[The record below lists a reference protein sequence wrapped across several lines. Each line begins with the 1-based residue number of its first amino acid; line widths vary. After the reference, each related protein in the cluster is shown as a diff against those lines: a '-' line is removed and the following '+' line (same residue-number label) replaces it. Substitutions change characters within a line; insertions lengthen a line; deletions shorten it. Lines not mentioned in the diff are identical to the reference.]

1 MEEKKKKVG
10 LITLSLERER
20 TDCARSFG
28 EKGARQLKS
37 AGFEVFIPD
46 DLLFD
51 TEGCIKA
58 AHDFQAQGA
67 QCILIQLGTW
77 VSTPTVVDTLRAI
90 DLPFGI
96 WAEDNPA
103 SFSLTAG
110 GIVHGSL
117 DEMGLKHR
125 FFYGS
130 PLSESLI
137 EEIGAFISASAAVRE
152 LSGQRLCVVGGR
164 VMGMYTTMADIIQL
178 KEVFGVELEHMDAV
192 RLYLEGENAP
202 DEEVDKV
209 ASWIRETFGSVSVPD
224 AVLRKSIRLYLALK
238 GALQE
243 ESYTLVAVKCQDEMI
258 NNYASSCLAISLLN
272 DEGLTVSCESD
283 IYAAVTMHILRTL
296 SDGVSLFG
304 DVNHLDTEKALL
316 RVVNCGSMPT
326 LMAARRKDVDIGL
339 QYEYMGKAQG
349 ATTVMSV
356 KESPVT
362 VARLSRVKGR
372 FVLLAAEGATQAVD
386 KKRFKESRENWPH
399 AFIELRGDMEKLIQ
413 NLRSNHIHLCFGNH
427 LKELEEFCKIMDI
440 ELIDLRVSHGG
451 VHE

>member
-1 MEEKKKKVG
+1 MEEKKMKVG

-28 EKGARQLKS
+28 ENGARQLKS
-37 AGFEVFIPD
+37 AGFEVFVPD
-46 DLLFD
+46 DLIFS
-51 TEGCIKA
+51 TEECIKA
-58 AHDFQAQGA
+58 AHDFQARGA
-67 QCILIQLGTW
+67 DCVLIQLGTW

-130 PLSESLI
+130 PLSEPLI
-137 EEIGAFISASAAVRE
+137 KKIGAFIGASAAVRE
-152 LSGQRLCVVGGR
+152 LHGQRLCVVGGR

-178 KEVFGVELEHMDAV
+178 KEIFGVELEHMDAV
-192 RLYLEGENAP
+192 RLYLAGENAP
-202 DEEVDKV
+202 EKEVERV
-209 ASWIRETFGSVSVPD
+209 ESWIRETFGSVNVPEEI
-224 AVLRKSIRLYLALK
+224 LKKSIRLYLALK

-258 NNYASSCLAISLLN
+258 NNYASSCLAVSLLN

-283 IYAAVTMHILRTL
+283 IYAALTMRVLRTI
-296 SDGVSLFG
+296 SGNVALFG

-326 LMAARRKDVDIGL
+326 LMAERRKDVDISL
-339 QYEYMGKAQG
+339 QYEYMGRAQG
-349 ATTVMSV
+349 ATTVLSV

-372 FVLLAAEGATQAVD
+372 FVLLAAEGQTQSVD

-427 LKELEEFCKIMDI
+427 LNELEEFCRIKDI
-440 ELIDLRVSHGG
+440 EIIKL
-451 VHE
+451 